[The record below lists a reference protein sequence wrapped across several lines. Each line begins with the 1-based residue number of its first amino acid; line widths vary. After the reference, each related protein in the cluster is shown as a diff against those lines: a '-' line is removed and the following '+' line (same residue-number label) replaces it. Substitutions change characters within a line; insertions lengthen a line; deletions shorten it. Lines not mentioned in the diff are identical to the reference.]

1 MVVEEA
7 DMVVVAE
14 VEDMEDVVVE
24 EVLGQVEM
32 LEQEAVEVDMVVMEE
47 MDLE

>member
-14 VEDMEDVVVE
+14 VEVMEDAVVE

-32 LEQEAVEVDMVVMEE
+32 LEQEVVEVDMVVMEE

>member
-32 LEQEAVEVDMVVMEE
+32 LEQEVVEVDMAVMEE